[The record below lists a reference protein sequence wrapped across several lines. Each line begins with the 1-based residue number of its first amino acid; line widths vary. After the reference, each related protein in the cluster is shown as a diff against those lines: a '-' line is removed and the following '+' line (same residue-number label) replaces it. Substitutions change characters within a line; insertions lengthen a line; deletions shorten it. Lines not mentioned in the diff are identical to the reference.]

1 METRQ
6 EAQVLKDGPHSS
18 EIQGICLC
26 AKLSPPA
33 TPCMIILIIFYNIFL
48 SPTVVIL
55 EWEFLSN
62 QKKWQEVQS
71 IKALTLPPGPQRL
84 QAVDLLCLSGCHV
97 SAH

>member
-18 EIQGICLC
+18 EIQGICLG

-33 TPCMIILIIFYNIFL
+33 TPCMITLTLFYNIFL

-71 IKALTLPPGPQRL
+71 A
-84 QAVDLLCLSGCHV
+84 
-97 SAH
+97 